1 MLAPASTTVRELR
14 IVNGSM
20 TPAADSH
27 ELARIGDPAAYRA
40 GGCGERTCEQRARA
54 APLAALEVAVAGA
67 DGVLAASDHI
77 AVHAETHGAA
87 RFAPLGAGLEK
98 HAVEPFRFRLSLDL
112 LRAGYHQHTQ
122 SRRDA
127 PAPQQARGAAQ
138 VGQACIGAAAEGHH
152 VHGLIADRLT
162 GHEAHVSERLGE
174 CR

>member
-20 TPAADSH
+20 TPAADSD

-40 GGCGERTCEQRARA
+40 GGCGERTSAQCARA

-98 HAVEPFRFRLSLDL
+98 HAIEALSFRLSLDL
-112 LRAGYHQHTQ
+112 LRAGDHQHAQ
-122 SRRDA
+122 PRRDA
-127 PAPQQARGAAQ
+127 AAAQQARGAAQ
-138 VGQACIGAAAEGHH
+138 VRQACIGAAAEEHD
-152 VHGLIADRLT
+152 VHGLIEDRL
-162 GHEAHVSERLGE
+162 
-174 CR
+174 